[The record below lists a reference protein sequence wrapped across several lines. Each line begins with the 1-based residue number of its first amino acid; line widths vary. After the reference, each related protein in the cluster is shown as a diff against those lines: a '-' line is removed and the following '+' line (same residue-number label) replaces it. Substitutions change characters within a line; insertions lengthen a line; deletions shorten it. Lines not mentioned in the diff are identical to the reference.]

1 MADKELLLRLYDEQ
15 QSILGTDKIAFDQSA
30 ARNTP
35 YSIDDEK
42 NADEQVLTAEKF
54 KTGRGGQVNNVLYSS
69 TITR

>member
-15 QSILGTDKIAFDQSA
+15 KSTLGTDKISYAESA

-42 NADEQVLTAEKF
+42 NADEQVLNAEKF
-54 KTGRGGQVNNVLYSS
+54 KVGRGGQPNTVLYSS